1 MTNEEE
7 VLYDLTLPVKVTQ
20 TKLDYLKSLGRELW
34 EGEPLPIPLTATQ
47 EDDNNKRYINKA
59 LVQILNDGVEYRKTL
74 KDILGDIEEDDD
86 SGNILH

>member
-7 VLYDLTLPVKVTQ
+7 VLYDLTLTVKVTQ

-34 EGEPLPIPLTATQ
+34 EGEPLPIALTAAQ